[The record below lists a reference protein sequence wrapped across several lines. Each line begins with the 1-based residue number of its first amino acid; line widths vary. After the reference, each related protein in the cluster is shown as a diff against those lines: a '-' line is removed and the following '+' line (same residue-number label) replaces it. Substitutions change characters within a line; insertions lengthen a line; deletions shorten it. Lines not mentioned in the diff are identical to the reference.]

1 MSKELQCDWIA
12 WRVIGPTRL
21 MLEMPR
27 YNCCNMRTAILQAQ
41 SLMPTVDVIITQAGG
56 VRDTIYRKIG
66 HRWEAFD
73 PNP

>member
-1 MSKELQCDWIA
+1 
-12 WRVIGPTRL
+12 
-21 MLEMPR
+21 MPR